1 MSNNPVNRTDPTG
14 HRETGACGVN
24 GEECGGN
31 IPPGNGGGSGGG
43 GGNPGG
49 GSNECN
55 LGEVCI
61 SNSHTGEPELIADD
75 GNTGVYSA
83 CGYKFMNSIAPGEFG
98 NDKTCSEDYWLTI
111 PRNRVWEYQYYGVAR
126 PGWLGALMPN
136 FYTFASY
143 IPLAG
148 STISTWGTV
157 TNMANG
163 AQGIRFADAL
173 IYLSEGGSLDI
184 DMRVTVNP
192 YFRTAKNLP
201 PLDSDG
207 TMNFTRTS
215 YGWGG
220 EGSFSE
226 SVIFSVTSSDGSHG
240 TLVIGVSPSLA
251 SDWLSYFGVS
261 P

>member
-1 MSNNPVNRTDPTG
+1 MGANGSSQGNITQTDFGYTGQRDLDGTGLMDYKARFYDGSLGRFIQPDTIVSNPINPQTWNRYTYVSNNPVNRTDPTG

-43 GGNPGG
+43 GNPGG

-61 SNSHTGEPELIADD
+61 PNSHTGEPELIADD

-136 FYTFASY
+136 FCTFASY
-143 IPLAG
+143 IPFAG
-148 STISTWGTV
+148 STISTMGTV

-163 AQGIRFADAL
+163 A
-173 IYLSEGGSLDI
+173 
-184 DMRVTVNP
+184 
-192 YFRTAKNLP
+192 
-201 PLDSDG
+201 
-207 TMNFTRTS
+207 
-215 YGWGG
+215 
-220 EGSFSE
+220 
-226 SVIFSVTSSDGSHG
+226 
-240 TLVIGVSPSLA
+240 
-251 SDWLSYFGVS
+251 
-261 P
+261 